1 MIVINAQF
9 IRNLVLNIMEW
20 AVNQSYQYNFD
31 KSLIMINILNMLI
44 MLILIL
50 KVCESRPQLSTH
62 SNNLM

>member
-31 KSLIMINILNMLI
+31 KSLIMLI

-50 KVCESRPQLSTH
+50 KVCQSRPQLSTH